1 MGRNVAFAAFAVAS
15 LWTAAAAAQAPLPF
29 RSEVKAKL
37 PAPPP
42 IWTALK
48 SSDRRAEFIRLCTTH
63 MAGRWAHPQ
72 AVCGCLHDHAVASV
86 QDPDLREA
94 LLRGIGETG
103 VPSIENEWVPAAK
116 QSRID
121 ETFTQIAKPALQ
133 CMFEPLP

>member
-1 MGRNVAFAAFAVAS
+1 MFRMMAFFALAVAG
-15 LWTAAAAAQAPLPF
+15 LGTAAAAQVALQRPIPVEA
-29 RSEVKAKL
+29 KA
-37 PAPPP
+37 PAPPLWAP
-42 IWTALK
+42 LK
-48 SSDRRAEFIRLCTTH
+48 SPDRRGEFIRLCTSH

-72 AVCGCLHDHAVASV
+72 AVCGCLHDHAIAAV

-103 VPSIENEWVPAAK
+103 VPTIESDWVPASK

-133 CMFEPLP
+133 CMFEPLN